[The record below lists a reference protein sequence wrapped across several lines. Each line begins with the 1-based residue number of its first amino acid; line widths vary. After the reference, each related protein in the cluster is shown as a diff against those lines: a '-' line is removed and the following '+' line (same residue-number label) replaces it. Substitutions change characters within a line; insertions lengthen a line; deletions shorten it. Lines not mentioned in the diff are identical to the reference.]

1 MFLAATA
8 LPHSKCDIIVFKCV
22 CTCLFMLDNP
32 CTNFKLLRTF
42 PKWNN
47 SHCARLLWLNI
58 SPLNNQLYAI
68 QLLISPV
75 LLFSLC
81 WWSWPG
87 WGVGWPGFSG
97 RRSHHRLMNWLHHC
111 CQWVCALGEGAPVTG
126 GNPSYG
132 TRHGAA
138 IMSGLQGAI
147 GADNPGSSP
156 DPHTAVTPLETHT
169 VRAGGEVCG
178 ICHKIRG
185 WGTGH
190 LAKQTDFPSYF

>member
-1 MFLAATA
+1 MTVCLT
-8 LPHSKCDIIVFKCV
+8 LNCGPHTHQIVYSASF
-22 CTCLFMLDNP
+22 
-32 CTNFKLLRTF
+32 
-42 PKWNN
+42 
-47 SHCARLLWLNI
+47 
-58 SPLNNQLYAI
+58 QLYAI
-68 QLLISPV
+68 QLLSSASQPP
-75 LLFSLC
+75 C

-87 WGVGWPGFSG
+87 CGVGWPGFSICG
-97 RRSHHRLMNWLHHC
+97 SHHTLMNWLLHC

-138 IMSGLQGAI
+138 IMIGLQGAI

-169 VRAGGEVCG
+169 VRAGREVCG
-178 ICHKIRG
+178 IGQRIRG

-190 LAKQTDFPSYF
+190 LAKQTDLSSYF

>member
-1 MFLAATA
+1 MFLAATT
-8 LPHSKCDIIVFKCV
+8 LPHSKHKLLCSSVCMCV
-22 CTCLFMLDNP
+22 CTCLLMLDTP
-32 CTNFKLLRTF
+32 CTNFKFLRTF

-47 SHCARLLWLNI
+47 SHYARLLWLNT
-58 SPLNNQLYAI
+58 SPLNNQRYAI
-68 QLLISPV
+68 QSCFSASLLVVMAWLQRSR
-75 LLFSLC
+75 SL
-81 WWSWPG
+81 
-87 WGVGWPGFSG
+87 
-97 RRSHHRLMNWLHHC
+97 HRLMNWLHHC

-147 GADNPGSSP
+147 GAGNPGSSP

-178 ICHKIRG
+178 ICHRIRG

-190 LAKQTDFPSYF
+190 LAIQTDFLSYYF